1 MAASGAVTMPMVVDK
16 HDSWRF
22 RNNKGNIEQK
32 LFKAGEKIGS
42 FWYENREKAGYRK
55 PKKD

>member
-1 MAASGAVTMPMVVDK
+1 MVASGAVTIESEK

-22 RNNKGNIEQK
+22 KNNKGTIEQK

-42 FWYENREKAGYRK
+42 SWYESKEKAGYRK